1 LIYLVIYG
9 TVAELK
15 NIFMAITTGAKKAV
29 RSSERKRVYNI
40 RTTGKM
46 RDVVKDIKK
55 AIVAGNGAEAKA
67 MLPAAYKAIDK
78 AAKRG
83 VIKDNTAGRKKSRLS
98 AAIKKATTK

>member
-1 LIYLVIYG
+1 
-9 TVAELK
+9 
-15 NIFMAITTGAKKAV
+15 MAITKGAKKAV

-40 RTTGKM
+40 RTVGTM

-55 AIVAGNGAEAKA
+55 AIVAGNGAEAKT
-67 MLPAAYKAIDK
+67 MLPSAYKAIDK

-83 VIKDNTAGRKKSRLS
+83 VIKDNTASRKKARLS